1 MTTQT
6 LRTERQGYVRVARW
20 SFVTACWLYAVGVT
34 LQVFCIGMVF
44 LAGQG
49 GWLGLHRTV
58 GHSIGFFAILAL
70 LSGLFARL
78 PWRLLMGALGLFLL
92 HGLQYA
98 FLEASG
104 GSFVRAFH
112 AVDAVLLFWL
122 AMSLAQQA
130 RRVLGR
136 G

>member
-6 LRTERQGYVRVARW
+6 LKAKRQGYVGAARW
-20 SFVTACWLYAVGVT
+20 AFVAACWLYAAGVV

-49 GWLGLHRTV
+49 QYLEVHRAV
-58 GHSIGFFAILAL
+58 GHGVGTFAILAL
-70 LSGLFARL
+70 LGGLFSKL
-78 PWRLLMGALGLFLL
+78 PRKLLMGAFGLVLL

-98 FLEASG
+98 FIGAG

-112 AVDAVLLFWL
+112 AVNAVLLFWL
-122 AMSLAQQA
+122 AASLAQQA
-130 RRVLGR
+130 RRVLRQG
-136 G
+136 